1 MKIIEKS
8 GYQALPWVRYIT
20 QSGGKAARLPGTLG
34 SRRSKGWSWGFDHT
48 LAQRAPK
55 CNRPGLSLP
64 IFKMGADALSRVLIG
79 FGQETEHTAPP
90 SVPGNKL
97 VAMVTFPVLN
107 PLLSLITY
115 PWG

>member
-1 MKIIEKS
+1 M
-8 GYQALPWVRYIT
+8 
-20 QSGGKAARLPGTLG
+20 
-34 SRRSKGWSWGFDHT
+34 
-48 LAQRAPK
+48 
-55 CNRPGLSLP
+55 P